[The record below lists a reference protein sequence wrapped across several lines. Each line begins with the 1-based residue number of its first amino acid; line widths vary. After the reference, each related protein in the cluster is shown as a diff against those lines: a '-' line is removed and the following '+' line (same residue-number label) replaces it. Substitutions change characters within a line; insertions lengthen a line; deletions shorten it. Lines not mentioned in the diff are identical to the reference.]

1 MVAVALAVLAPPAA
15 VVVATQLRLPEVTA
29 VVVAVALAVA
39 TVAVLAL
46 RSGGK
51 SHRRQQP
58 SGRSSPRFI
67 RSLALPFRL
76 RPGRPS
82 FSTVSF
88 QRLGSLR
95 RSHFFSFDSISKPG
109 QYFASQHI
117 NRPSAAFR
125 LLFFGSLHYE
135 EQGVTGSYNHPT
147 AHSLIQH

>member
-1 MVAVALAVLAPPAA
+1 VASVALAPPPA
-15 VVVATQLRLPEVTA
+15 VAAMQLRLLEVT
-29 VVVAVALAVA
+29 AVALAVA

-46 RSGGK
+46 RAGGK

-67 RSLALPFRL
+67 RSLVRS
-76 RPGRPS
+76 S
-82 FSTVSF
+82 FSSPAGTTFIFNCLFSATQVSF
-88 QRLGSLR
+88 EVLISSLST
-95 RSHFFSFDSISKPG
+95 RSQNAG

-135 EQGVTGSYNHPT
+135 EHGVTGSYNHPT